1 MERINDALYSIVKK
15 QTNNNLAIFFLFL
28 FRVNFLIHV
37 SDKYEQRK
45 KRFHFSIIFQMTSGS
60 AETQERSR

>member
-15 QTNNNLAIFFLFL
+15 QTNNNLAIFLSL